1 MKSKQRTIERVEPRH
16 LMASD
21 WQNASLI
28 RDVDNSSLITPLDA
42 LLIINNLNSNGTR
55 ELMPRVQHTGVMS
68 YDVNADNYLT
78 PLDVLVVIN
87 AINSLGNSQPRSSAV
102 LRLLPT
108 PNNNGFVLANNV
120 TVQGQTLANSLVT
133 VSRTIV
139 LNCSEVPCTSETVE
153 DNRSTLAD
161 AQGRFTF
168 DLPVAEGL
176 QTVRSSHLPGATYG
190 TLFAEQVFLDE

>member
-1 MKSKQRTIERVEPRH
+1 
-16 LMASD
+16 MASD

-42 LLIINNLNSNGTR
+42 LLIINNLNGNGSR

-87 AINSLGNSQPRSSAV
+87 AINSLGNSQATVVGGLAPASD
-102 LRLLPT
+102 
-108 PNNNGFVLANNV
+108 PNNNGVVLTDHV
-120 TVQGQTLANSLVT
+120 TIRGQTLANSFVSVSLDRSD
-133 VSRTIV
+133 SRTVV

-161 AQGRFTF
+161 EQGRFTF

-176 QTVRSSHLPGATYG
+176 QRVRLSHLPRRPLEPYLPSRYFSMNRTVA
-190 TLFAEQVFLDE
+190 